1 VQFHKEKL
9 AKREFFAFFA
19 VKAFNRDVRRDAAEC
34 AEKGYSLRKKRL
46 LGTTTELGVI
56 LREAVVRVA
65 NDSTVE
71 GSPLVVV
78 ARVRLRNFP

>member
-19 VKAFNRDVRRDAAEC
+19 VKALNRDVRRDTAEF
-34 AEKGYSLRKKRL
+34 AEKGYSLGKKRL

-56 LREAVVRVA
+56 LREIR
-65 NDSTVE
+65 
-71 GSPLVVV
+71 
-78 ARVRLRNFP
+78 ARISRPALRLTIK